1 MSQEHADAIPVELQG
16 VRRTPDATGPRRYW
30 KSLDELADAPAF
42 LEFLHREFPEQASMF
57 EDPKGRREF
66 MTLMGASLALAG
78 LTACT
83 KQPVE
88 KILPYVRQPEQL
100 VPGRPLFFA
109 TAAGHDGYARGILV
123 ESHEGRPTKV
133 EGNPEHPA
141 SLGGSDVFGQAHVLG
156 LYDPDRSKTVL
167 YVGEDRTWGEFR
179 AALREALEKQKAK
192 GGAGLRF
199 LTGRVTSPTLAGQM
213 DGVLAAFPQAKWVSW
228 EPAGRDHARAGAV
241 LAFGEPVE
249 PQYRFDQADVVL
261 SLEADFVS
269 SHPASLRL
277 VREFASRRKV
287 DAAKPEM
294 NRLYVVE
301 GSPTPSGASADHRLA
316 LRSSEIEGFARAVAA
331 GVGVAVEGAV
341 DHAWVAPIVKDL
353 KRAGARALVIAGESQ
368 PPAVHAVAHAMN
380 EALGAVG
387 TTVTYTAP
395 AEARPVG
402 ETAALS
408 ALVAEMQSGAVEV
421 LVILGSNPVYAAP
434 ADLDFAKA
442 LDRVPLRVHHGLHLD
457 ETAERCHW
465 HLPASHAL
473 ESWGDLRAADGTASI
488 VQPLIAPL
496 YNTLSEIEVLAAF
509 GEGEP
514 KGYDVVR
521 AHWEAQLGSVRGAS
535 GGDTADFEKRWNRA
549 LHDGVVA
556 GTAFEAKAVKVVPG
570 EWGRAGRAAPAA
582 GLEIAFRTDPAVFD
596 GRFANLG
603 WLQELPRPL
612 TKITWDNV
620 ALVSPKT
627 AAALGG
633 VRTEQT
639 ASGHHTEVAELRL
652 GGRTVK
658 APLWVLPGH
667 ADGAV
672 TVHLGLGRRRAGR
685 VGTGV
690 GFDAY
695 ALRTSQAPWSAGGLE
710 VVKTGETA
718 RIACTQDHWTMEA
731 TPHEQAHE
739 RHLVRSVTLA
749 DLARD
754 PHAVQKMG
762 HEPAPGLSLFP
773 DHPYEGRA
781 WGMAIDMSACVG
793 CNACVTACQSENNIP
808 VVGKDQVGRGREMQW
823 IRVDR
828 YYEGPPES
836 PQTFHQPVLCMHCE
850 KAPCEVVCPVAATV
864 HSEEGLN
871 DMVYNRC
878 VGTRYCSNN
887 CPYKVRRFNFFL
899 YQDWETPTFKM
910 MRNPEVTV
918 RSRGVMEKCT
928 YCVQRISRARIDAKN
943 QGREMK
949 DGDVVTACEAAC
961 PAQAIVFG
969 DVNDPGSRVSKLK
982 ASERNYGLLT
992 ELQTRPRTT
1001 YLAAVRNPNPE
1012 IPGVAGG
1019 GPAWLAAS
1027 STRSSGPATRS
1038 RPSPTRSRASSSPR
1052 RRRSAGSSASG
1063 SPSCSSS
1070 CSSARSPSSS
1080 PRGSASGASTSRWA
1094 GASTSSTSCGGS
1106 GSATRGR

>member
-1 MSQEHADAIPVELQG
+1 MSQEQTRAVPVELQG
-16 VRRTPDATGPRRYW
+16 VRRRPGGEGPRRYW

-42 LEFLHREFPEQASMF
+42 LDFLHREFPEQAAMF
-57 EDPKGRREF
+57 EDAKGRREF

-83 KQPVE
+83 KQPEE

-100 VPGRPLFFA
+100 VLGRPLFFA

-133 EGNPEHPA
+133 EGNPDHPA

-156 LYDPDRSKTVL
+156 LYDPDRAKTVL
-167 YVGEDRTWGEFR
+167 HLGQDRTWGEFG

-199 LTGRVTSPTLAGQM
+199 LTGRVTSPTLAAQM
-213 DGVLAAFPQAKWVSW
+213 AGVLSAFPQAKWVSW
-228 EPAGRDHARAGAV
+228 EPAGRDHTRAGAV

-249 PQYRFDQADVVL
+249 AQYRFDQADVIL

-287 DAAKPEM
+287 DGAKPEM

-301 GSPTPSGASADHRLA
+301 GSPTSTGASADHRLA

-331 GVGVAVEGAV
+331 GLGVPAEGGAP
-341 DHAWVAPIVKDL
+341 HAWAGPIVKDL
-353 KRAGARALVIAGESQ
+353 KRAGARALVIVGESQ
-368 PPAVHAVAHAMN
+368 PPAVHALAHAMN

-387 TTVTYTAP
+387 TTVTYTDP
-395 AEARPVG
+395 AEAAPVG
-402 ETAALS
+402 ETAALA
-408 ALVAEMQSGAVEV
+408 ALVGEMQAGAVEV
-421 LVILGSNPVYAAP
+421 LVVLGSNPAYAAP
-434 ADLDFAKA
+434 ADLKMREA
-442 LDRVPLRVHHGLHLD
+442 LDKVPLRIHHGLYLD

-465 HLPASHAL
+465 HLPASHPL
-473 ESWGDLRAADGTASI
+473 ESWGDLRAADGTVSI

-496 YNTLSEIEVLAAF
+496 YNTLSDVEVVAAF
-509 GEGEP
+509 GEGEQ
-514 KGYDVVR
+514 KGYEVLR
-521 AHWEAQLGSVRGAS
+521 ARWEAELGSAE
-535 GGDTADFEKRWNRA
+535 FEKRWNRA

-556 GTAFEAKAVKVVPG
+556 GTAFAPKAVKVTPG
-570 EWGRAGRAAPAA
+570 AWARAGKASAAG
-582 GLEIAFRTDPAVFD
+582 GLEIAFRADPSVYD

-603 WLQELPRPL
+603 WLQELPKPL
-612 TKITWDNV
+612 SKITWDNV

-639 ASGHHTEVAELRL
+639 ASGHTTEVAELRL
-652 GGRTVK
+652 GGRSVK

-672 TVHLGLGRRRAGR
+672 TVHLGFGRTRAGQ

-695 ALRTSQAPWSAGGLE
+695 ALRTSDAAWAAGGLE

-718 RIACTQDHWTMEA
+718 LVACTQDHWTMEA
-731 TPHEQAHE
+731 TAQDQAHE
-739 RHLVRSVTLA
+739 RHLVRAVTLA
-749 DLARD
+749 ELAQD
-754 PHAVQKMG
+754 PEAVHRMA
-762 HEPAPGLSLFP
+762 EPLKPGLSMFP
-773 DHPYEGRA
+773 PHKYEGHA

-793 CNACVTACQSENNIP
+793 CNACVSACQSENNIP

-836 PQTFHQPVLCMHCE
+836 PDTYHQPVLCMHCE
-850 KAPCEVVCPVAATV
+850 NAPCEVVCPVAATV

-887 CPYKVRRFNFFL
+887 CPYKVRRFNFLL
-899 YQDWETPTFKM
+899 YQDWDTPTFKL

-943 QGREMK
+943 QGRDMK

-969 DVNDPGSRVSKLK
+969 DVNDPKSRVSKLK
-982 ASERNYGLLT
+982 ASERSYGLLT
-992 ELQTRPRTT
+992 ELQTKPRTT
-1001 YLAAVRNPNPE
+1001 YLAPVRNPNPE
-1012 IPGVAGG
+1012 IPGAGG
-1019 GPAWLAAS
+1019 EANHG
-1027 STRSSGPATRS
+1027 
-1038 RPSPTRSRASSSPR
+1038 
-1052 RRRSAGSSASG
+1052 
-1063 SPSCSSS
+1063 
-1070 CSSARSPSSS
+1070 
-1080 PRGSASGASTSRWA
+1080 
-1094 GASTSSTSCGGS
+1094 
-1106 GSATRGR
+1106 

>member
-1 MSQEHADAIPVELQG
+1 MSQERVPAVPVEFQG
-16 VRRTPDATGPRRYW
+16 VRRRPDGEGPRRYW

-83 KQPVE
+83 KQPAE

-133 EGNPEHPA
+133 EGNPDHPA
-141 SLGGSDVFGQAHVLG
+141 SLGATDVFGQAHVLG

-167 YVGEDRTWGEFR
+167 NVGQDRTWGDFR
-179 AALREALEKQKAK
+179 AALRETLERQKAR

-199 LTGRVTSPTLAGQM
+199 LTGRVTSPTLAAQM
-213 DGVLAAFPQAKWVSW
+213 AGLLAAFPQAKWVSW
-228 EPAGRDHARAGAV
+228 EPAGRDNARAGAV

-249 PQYRFDQADVVL
+249 AQYRFDRADVVL

-287 DAAKPEM
+287 NAEKPEM

-301 GSPTPSGASADHRLA
+301 GSPTSTGASADHRLA

-331 GVGVAVEGAV
+331 GLGLPVEGGV
-341 DHAWVAPIVKDL
+341 DHAWVGPIVADL
-353 KRAGARALVIAGESQ
+353 KGAGAKALVVAGESQ
-368 PPAVHAVAHAMN
+368 PPAVHAIAHAVN

-387 TTVTYTAP
+387 STVAYTAP
-395 AEARPVG
+395 AEAAPVG
-402 ETAALS
+402 ETAAFK
-408 ALVAEMQSGAVEV
+408 ALVGEMRQGAVEV
-421 LVILGSNPVYAAP
+421 LVVLGSNPAYAAP
-434 ADLDFAKA
+434 ADLGLVEA
-442 LDRVPLRVHHGLHLD
+442 LDKVPLRIHHGLYID

-473 ESWGDLRAADGTASI
+473 ESWGDLRAADGTVSL

-509 GEGEP
+509 GEGEQ
-514 KGYDVVR
+514 KAYDVLR
-521 AHWEAQLGSVRGAS
+521 ARWEEQMGSI
-535 GGDTADFEKRWNRA
+535 DFEKRWNRA

-556 GTAFEAKAVKVVPG
+556 GSAFEAKAVKVAVG
-570 EWGRAGRAAPAA
+570 DWAKAGQGAAAG

-603 WLQELPRPL
+603 WLQELPKPL
-612 TKITWDNV
+612 TRITWDNV
-620 ALVSPKT
+620 ALLSPKT

-633 VRTEQT
+633 VSTEQT
-639 ASGHHTEVAELRL
+639 ASGHFTEVAELRI
-652 GGRTVK
+652 GGRSVR

-672 TVHLGLGRRRAGR
+672 TVHLGFGRRRAGQ

-695 ALRTSQAPWSAGGLE
+695 ALRTSEAPWAAGGLE
-710 VVKTGETA
+710 VVKTGESA
-718 RIACTQDHWTMEA
+718 RVACTQDHWTMEA
-731 TPHEQAHE
+731 TAHEQAAE
-739 RHLVRSVTLA
+739 RHVVRAVTLA
-749 DLARD
+749 DLVKD
-754 PHAVQKMG
+754 PHAVHKMG
-762 HEPAPGLSLFP
+762 HDPAPGLSMYP
-773 DHPYEGRA
+773 GHRYEGHA

-793 CNACVTACQSENNIP
+793 CNACVAACQSENNVP
-808 VVGKDQVGRGREMQW
+808 VVGKDQVGRGREMHW

-836 PQTFHQPVLCMHCE
+836 PSTFHQPVLCMHCE
-850 KAPCEVVCPVAATV
+850 NAPCEVVCPVAATV

-887 CPYKVRRFNFFL
+887 CPYKVRRFNFLL

-943 QGREMK
+943 QGRDMK

-982 ASERNYGLLT
+982 ASERSYGLLT
-992 ELQTRPRTT
+992 ELQTKPRTT

-1012 IPGVAGG
+1012 IPG
-1019 GPAWLAAS
+1019 
-1027 STRSSGPATRS
+1027 
-1038 RPSPTRSRASSSPR
+1038 
-1052 RRRSAGSSASG
+1052 AGSEAHHG
-1063 SPSCSSS
+1063 
-1070 CSSARSPSSS
+1070 
-1080 PRGSASGASTSRWA
+1080 
-1094 GASTSSTSCGGS
+1094 
-1106 GSATRGR
+1106 

>member
-1 MSQEHADAIPVELQG
+1 VDLQG
-16 VRRTPDATGPRRYW
+16 VLRRPDGGGPRRYW

-42 LEFLHREFPEQASMF
+42 LEFLHREFPEQASTF

-66 MTLMGASLALAG
+66 LTLMGASLALAG

-83 KQPVE
+83 KQPEE
-88 KILPYVRQPEQL
+88 KILPYVRQPEAL

-109 TAAGHDGYARGILV
+109 TSAGHDGYARGILV

-133 EGNPEHPA
+133 EGNPDHPA

-156 LYDPDRSKTVL
+156 LYDPDRSKSVL
-167 YVGEDRTWGEFR
+167 YVGEERTWAEF
-179 AALREALEKQKAK
+179 REALLQVLDQQKAK

-199 LTGRVTSPTLAGQM
+199 LTGRTTSPTFAARMAGL
-213 DGVLAAFPQAKWVSW
+213 LAALPGAKWVSW
-228 EPAGRDHARAGAV
+228 EPVGRDSSRAGAV

-249 PQYRFDQADVVL
+249 PQYHLERADVIL

-277 VREFASRRKV
+277 VRDFASRRKV
-287 DAAKPEM
+287 DATRPQM
-294 NRLYVVE
+294 SRLYVVE
-301 GSPTPSGASADHRLA
+301 GSPTPTGASADHRLP
-316 LRSSEIEGFARAVAA
+316 LRGSEIEGFARAVAA
-331 GVGVAVEGAV
+331 GTGLPVEGGGA
-341 DHAWVAPIVKDL
+341 HAWVAPIVVDL
-353 KRAGARALVIAGESQ
+353 KRAGASALVIAGESQ
-368 PPAVHAVAHAMN
+368 PPVVHALAHAVN

-387 TTVTYTAP
+387 TTVTYTAR
-395 AEARPVG
+395 AEASSAGEAEGLAALVG
-402 ETAALS
+402 EMRA
-408 ALVAEMQSGAVEV
+408 GAVDV
-421 LVILGSNPVYAAP
+421 LVVLGANPAYAAP
-434 ADLDFAKA
+434 ADLDFAAA
-442 LDRVPLRVHHGLHLD
+442 LENVPLRIHHGLYLD

-465 HLPASHAL
+465 HLPASHPL
-473 ESWGDLRAADGTASI
+473 ECWGDLRAADGTASI

-496 YNTLSEIEVLAAF
+496 YGTLSEIEVLAAF
-509 GEGEP
+509 GGDEP

-521 AHWEAQLGSVRGAS
+521 AHWEARLGSL
-535 GGDTADFEKRWNRA
+535 DFEKRWNRA

-556 GTAFEAKAVKVVPG
+556 GTAFEAKAVKVAVG
-570 EWGRAGRAAPAA
+570 DWAKAVSPAA
-582 GLEIAFRTDPAVFD
+582 AGGLEVAFRTDPAVHD

-612 TKITWDNV
+612 TKVTWDNV
-620 ALVSPKT
+620 ALVSPRT

-633 VRTEQT
+633 VKTEQT
-639 ASGHHTEVAELRL
+639 ASGHYTEVAELRV

-672 TVHLGLGRRRAGR
+672 TVHLGYGRRRAGR

-695 ALRTSQAPWSAGGLE
+695 ALRTSASPWTAGGLE
-710 VVKTGETA
+710 VAKTGETA

-731 TPHEQAHE
+731 TAQKQAAE
-739 RHLVRSVTLA
+739 RHVVRAVTLA

-754 PHAVQKMG
+754 PHAAQKVG
-762 HEPAPGLSLFP
+762 HEPAADLSMYP
-773 DHPYEGRA
+773 RHPYEGHA

-793 CNACVTACQSENNIP
+793 CNACVVACQSENNIP
-808 VVGKDQVGRGREMQW
+808 VVGKDQVARGREMHW

-828 YYEGPPES
+828 YYEGSPED
-836 PQTFHQPVLCMHCE
+836 PQTYHQPVPCMHCE
-850 KAPCEVVCPVAATV
+850 NAPCEVVCPVAATV

-887 CPYKVRRFNFFL
+887 CPYKVRRFNFLL

-943 QGREMK
+943 EGRGLK
-949 DGDVVTACEAAC
+949 DGDVATACEAAC
-961 PAQAIVFG
+961 PARAIVFG
-969 DVNDPGSRVSKLK
+969 DVNDPESRVSRLK
-982 ASERNYGLLT
+982 ASERSYGLLT

-1012 IPGVAGG
+1012 IPA
-1019 GPAWLAAS
+1019 P
-1027 STRSSGPATRS
+1027 
-1038 RPSPTRSRASSSPR
+1038 
-1052 RRRSAGSSASG
+1052 AGSEADHG
-1063 SPSCSSS
+1063 
-1070 CSSARSPSSS
+1070 
-1080 PRGSASGASTSRWA
+1080 
-1094 GASTSSTSCGGS
+1094 
-1106 GSATRGR
+1106 

>member
-1 MSQEHADAIPVELQG
+1 MSQEHANAIPVELQG
-16 VRRTPDATGPRRYW
+16 VRRKPDVTGPRRYW

-141 SLGGSDVFGQAHVLG
+141 SLGGSDAFGQAHVLG

-167 YVGEDRTWGEFR
+167 YIGEDRTWGEFR

-287 DAAKPEM
+287 SGERPEM

-301 GSPTPSGASADHRLA
+301 GSPTSTGASADHRLA

-331 GVGVAVEGAV
+331 GLGVAAEGAV
-341 DHAWVAPIVKDL
+341 EHAWAAPIVKDL

-368 PPAVHAVAHAMN
+368 PPAVHALAHAMN

-395 AEARPVG
+395 AEAAPVG

-421 LVILGSNPVYAAP
+421 LVVLGSNPAYAAP
-434 ADLDFAKA
+434 ADLEIAEA
-442 LDRVPLRVHHGLHLD
+442 LDKVPLRVHHGLYLD

-521 AHWEAQLGSVRGAS
+521 AHWEAQLGAEG
-535 GGDTADFEKRWNRA
+535 FEKRWNRA

-556 GTAFEAKAVKVVPG
+556 GTAFEAKAVRVVAG
-570 EWGRAGRAAPAA
+570 EWARAEKAAPAA

-633 VRTEQT
+633 VKTEQT
-639 ASGHHTEVAELRL
+639 ASGHFTEVAELTL
-652 GGRTVK
+652 GGRSVK

-672 TVHLGLGRRRAGR
+672 TVHLGFGRRRAGR
-685 VGTGV
+685 VGNGV

-695 ALRTSQAPWSAGGLE
+695 ALRTSDAPWAAGGLE

-731 TPHEQAHE
+731 TAHEQAHE
-739 RHLVRSVTLA
+739 RHVVRSVTLA
-749 DLARD
+749 ELAQD

-762 HEPAPGLSLFP
+762 HEPAPGLSMYP
-773 DHPYEGRA
+773 EHKYEGRA

-793 CNACVTACQSENNIP
+793 CNACVTRLP
-808 VVGKDQVGRGREMQW
+808 VGEQHPGGG
-823 IRVDR
+823 
-828 YYEGPPES
+828 EGPGRPRPRDALDPRRPLLRGPAGEPRDLPPAGPLHALRERAVRGGLPGGGHGAQRRG
-836 PQTFHQPVLCMHCE
+836 PQRHGLQPLRGHAVLLEQLPLQGAALQLLPLPGLGDAHLQDDAQPRGDGALPRRHGEVHLLRAAHQPG
-850 KAPCEVVCPVAATV
+850 ADRRARTRAAT
-864 HSEEGLN
+864 
-871 DMVYNRC
+871 
-878 VGTRYCSNN
+878 
-887 CPYKVRRFNFFL
+887 
-899 YQDWETPTFKM
+899 
-910 MRNPEVTV
+910 
-918 RSRGVMEKCT
+918 
-928 YCVQRISRARIDAKN
+928 
-943 QGREMK
+943 
-949 DGDVVTACEAAC
+949 
-961 PAQAIVFG
+961 
-969 DVNDPGSRVSKLK
+969 
-982 ASERNYGLLT
+982 
-992 ELQTRPRTT
+992 
-1001 YLAAVRNPNPE
+1001 
-1012 IPGVAGG
+1012 
-1019 GPAWLAAS
+1019 
-1027 STRSSGPATRS
+1027 
-1038 RPSPTRSRASSSPR
+1038 
-1052 RRRSAGSSASG
+1052 
-1063 SPSCSSS
+1063 
-1070 CSSARSPSSS
+1070 
-1080 PRGSASGASTSRWA
+1080 
-1094 GASTSSTSCGGS
+1094 
-1106 GSATRGR
+1106 

>member
-1 MSQEHADAIPVELQG
+1 MSQD
-16 VRRTPDATGPRRYW
+16 PRRYW

-42 LEFLHREFPEQASMF
+42 LEFLHREFPEQASML
-57 EDPKGRREF
+57 EDPRGRREF
-66 MTLMGASLALAG
+66 LTLMGASLALAG

-83 KQPVE
+83 KQPTE
-88 KILPYVRQPEQL
+88 KILPYVRQPEPL

-133 EGNPEHPA
+133 EGNPDHPA

-167 YVGEDRTWGEFR
+167 YVGEDRTWGDFR
-179 AALREALEKQKAK
+179 AALGAALDAQKAK
-192 GGAGLRF
+192 RGAGLRF
-199 LTGRVTSPTLAGQM
+199 LTGRVTSPAFAAHM
-213 DGVLAAFPQAKWVSW
+213 AGVLAAFPGAKWVSW
-228 EPAGRDHARAGAV
+228 EPAGRDNARAGAV

-249 PQYRFDQADVVL
+249 PQYRFDRADVVL

-277 VREFASRRKV
+277 VREFAARRK
-287 DAAKPEM
+287 ASAERPEM

-301 GSPTPSGASADHRLA
+301 GSPTSTGASADHRLP
-316 LRSSEIEGFARAVAA
+316 LRSSEIEGLARAVAA
-331 GVGVAVEGAV
+331 GLGVAVEGGV
-341 DHAWVAPIVKDL
+341 DHAWVAPIVRDL
-353 KRAGARALVIAGESQ
+353 KRAGAKALVIAGESQ
-368 PPAVHAVAHAMN
+368 PPAVHALAHAMN

-395 AEARPVG
+395 AEAVPVG
-402 ETAALS
+402 ETAALA
-408 ALVAEMQSGAVEV
+408 ALVGEMQAGAVEV
-421 LVILGSNPVYAAP
+421 LVVLGANPAYAAP
-434 ADLDFAKA
+434 ADLKVAEA
-442 LDRVPLRVHHGLHLD
+442 LDKVPLRIHHGLYLD

-465 HLPASHAL
+465 HLPASHGL
-473 ESWGDLRAADGTASI
+473 ESWGDLRAADGTVSI

-514 KGYDVVR
+514 KAYDVVR
-521 AHWEAQLGSVRGAS
+521 AHWETQLGSV
-535 GGDTADFEKRWNRA
+535 DFEKRWNRA

-556 GTAFEAKAVKVVPG
+556 GTAFAPKAVEVVPG
-570 EWGRAGRAAPAA
+570 AWTKAPKATPAA
-582 GLEIAFRTDPAVFD
+582 GLEVAFRTDPAVYD

-603 WLQELPRPL
+603 WLQELPKPL
-612 TKITWDNV
+612 SKITWDNV

-633 VRTEQT
+633 VKTEQT
-639 ASGHHTEVAELRL
+639 ASGHFTEVAELKL
-652 GGRTVK
+652 GGRSVK

-672 TVHLGLGRRRAGR
+672 TVHLGFGRRRAGQ

-695 ALRTSQAPWSAGGLE
+695 ALRTSGALWAAGGLE

-718 RIACTQDHWTMEA
+718 RVACTQDHWTMEA
-731 TPHEQAHE
+731 TAHEQARE
-739 RHLVRSVTLA
+739 RHIVRAVTLA
-749 DLARD
+749 ELAKNPETVR
-754 PHAVQKMG
+754 KMA
-762 HEPAPGLSLFP
+762 EPPEPGLSMYP
-773 DHPYEGRA
+773 PHKYEGHA
-781 WGMAIDMSACVG
+781 WGMAVDMSACVG
-793 CNACVTACQSENNIP
+793 CNACVAACQSENNIP
-808 VVGKDQVGRGREMQW
+808 VVGKDQVGRGREMHW

-828 YYEGPPES
+828 YYEGAPES
-836 PQTFHQPVLCMHCE
+836 PETYHQPVLCMHCE
-850 KAPCEVVCPVAATV
+850 NAPCEVVCPVAATV
-864 HSEEGLN
+864 HSDEGLN

-887 CPYKVRRFNFFL
+887 CPYKVRRFNFLL

-943 QGREMK
+943 QGRDMK

-969 DVNDPGSRVSKLK
+969 DVNDPASRVAKLK
-982 ASERNYGLLT
+982 ASERSYGLLT
-992 ELQTRPRTT
+992 ELQTKPRTT

-1012 IPGVAGG
+1012 IPGVAGE
-1019 GPAWLAAS
+1019 
-1027 STRSSGPATRS
+1027 
-1038 RPSPTRSRASSSPR
+1038 
-1052 RRRSAGSSASG
+1052 
-1063 SPSCSSS
+1063 
-1070 CSSARSPSSS
+1070 ARH
-1080 PRGSASGASTSRWA
+1080 G
-1094 GASTSSTSCGGS
+1094 
-1106 GSATRGR
+1106 

>member
-1 MSQEHADAIPVELQG
+1 MS
-16 VRRTPDATGPRRYW
+16 YW

-42 LEFLHREFPEQASMF
+42 LEFLHREFPEQASML
-57 EDPKGRREF
+57 EDPRGRREF
-66 MTLMGASLALAG
+66 LTLMGASLALAG

-83 KQPVE
+83 KQPTE
-88 KILPYVRQPEQL
+88 KILPYVRQPEPL

-133 EGNPEHPA
+133 EGNPDHPA

-167 YVGEDRTWGEFR
+167 YVGEDRTWGDFR
-179 AALREALEKQKAK
+179 AALGAALDKQKAK

-199 LTGRVTSPTLAGQM
+199 LTGRVTSPAFAAQM
-213 DGVLAAFPQAKWVSW
+213 AGVLAAFPGARWVSW
-228 EPAGRDHARAGAV
+228 EPAGRDNARAGAV

-249 PQYRFDQADVVL
+249 PQYRFDAADVVL

-277 VREFASRRKV
+277 VREFASRRKPGGET
-287 DAAKPEM
+287 PEM

-301 GSPTPSGASADHRLA
+301 GSPTSTGASADHRLA

-331 GVGVAVEGAV
+331 GLGVAAEGGV
-341 DHAWVAPIVKDL
+341 DDTWVAPIVRDL
-353 KRAGARALVIAGESQ
+353 KRAGAKALVIAGESQ
-368 PPAVHAVAHAMN
+368 PPAMHALAHAMN

-395 AEARPVG
+395 AEAAPVG
-402 ETAALS
+402 ETAALA
-408 ALVAEMQSGAVEV
+408 ALVGEMQAGAVEV
-421 LVILGSNPVYAAP
+421 LVVLGANPAYAAP
-434 ADLDFAKA
+434 ADLKVVEA
-442 LDRVPLRVHHGLHLD
+442 LDKVPLRIHHGLYLD

-465 HLPASHAL
+465 HLPASHGL
-473 ESWGDLRAADGTASI
+473 ESWGDLRAADGTVSI

-514 KGYDVVR
+514 KGYDVLR
-521 AHWEAQLGSVRGAS
+521 AHWEAQLGSVE
-535 GGDTADFEKRWNRA
+535 FEKRWNRA

-556 GTAFEAKAVKVVPG
+556 GTAFEPKAVEVVPG
-570 EWGRAGRAAPAA
+570 EWTKAPKATPAA
-582 GLEIAFRTDPAVFD
+582 GLEVAFRTDPAVYD

-612 TKITWDNV
+612 SKVTWDNV

-633 VRTEQT
+633 VKTEQT
-639 ASGHHTEVAELRL
+639 ASGHFTEVAELRL
-652 GGRTVK
+652 GGRSVR

-672 TVHLGLGRRRAGR
+672 TLHLGFGRRRAGR
-685 VGTGV
+685 VGTAV

-695 ALRTSQAPWSAGGLE
+695 ALRTSGALWAAGGLE

-731 TPHEQAHE
+731 TAHEQAQE
-739 RHLVRSVTLA
+739 RHVVRAVTLA
-749 DLARD
+749 DLAKD
-754 PHAVQKMG
+754 PHAVHRMG
-762 HEPAPGLSLFP
+762 HEPAPGLSMYP
-773 DHPYEGRA
+773 EHEYEGRA

-793 CNACVTACQSENNIP
+793 CNACVAACQSENNIP
-808 VVGKDQVGRGREMQW
+808 VVGKDQVGRGREMHW

-828 YYEGPPES
+828 YYEGSPEG
-836 PQTFHQPVLCMHCE
+836 PHTFHQPVLCMHCE
-850 KAPCEVVCPVAATV
+850 NAPCEVVCPVAATV

-887 CPYKVRRFNFFL
+887 CPYKVRRFNFLL

-943 QGREMK
+943 QGRDMK

-969 DVNDPGSRVSKLK
+969 DVNDPGSRVAKLK
-982 ASERNYGLLT
+982 DSERSYGLLT
-992 ELQTRPRTT
+992 ELQTKPRTT
-1001 YLAAVRNPNPE
+1001 YLAAVRNPNPQ
-1012 IPGVAGG
+1012 IPG
-1019 GPAWLAAS
+1019 
-1027 STRSSGPATRS
+1027 
-1038 RPSPTRSRASSSPR
+1038 
-1052 RRRSAGSSASG
+1052 
-1063 SPSCSSS
+1063 
-1070 CSSARSPSSS
+1070 
-1080 PRGSASGASTSRWA
+1080 A
-1094 GASTSSTSCGGS
+1094 GASEADHG
-1106 GSATRGR
+1106 

>member
-1 MSQEHADAIPVELQG
+1 MSQEHVRAVPVEFQG
-16 VRRTPDATGPRRYW
+16 VRRPADGEGPRRYW
-30 KSLDELADAPAF
+30 KSFDELADAPAF
-42 LEFLHREFPEQASMF
+42 LEFLHREFPGQASMF

-66 MTLMGASLALAG
+66 LTLMGASLALAG

-83 KQPVE
+83 KQPEE
-88 KILPYVRQPEQL
+88 KILPYVRQPEQI

-109 TAAGHDGYARGILV
+109 TATGHDGYARGILV
-123 ESHEGRPTKV
+123 ESHEGRPTKI
-133 EGNPEHPA
+133 EGNPDHPA
-141 SLGGSDVFGQAHVLG
+141 SLGATDAFGQAHVLG

-167 YVGEDRTWGEFR
+167 YLGQDRTWGDFR
-179 AALREALEKQKAK
+179 AALREALDRQKAK

-199 LTGRVTSPTLAGQM
+199 LTGRVTSPTLAAQM
-213 DGVLAAFPQAKWVSW
+213 AGILAVFPGAKWVSW

-249 PQYRFDQADVVL
+249 AQYRLDQADVVL
-261 SLEADFVS
+261 SLEADFVA

-287 DAAKPEM
+287 SAEKPQM

-301 GSPTPSGASADHRLA
+301 GSPTPTGASADHRLA
-316 LRSSEIEGFARAVAA
+316 LRSSAVEGFARAVAA
-331 GVGVAVEGAV
+331 GVGLPVEGGV
-341 DHAWVAPIVKDL
+341 GHAWLGPIVADL
-353 KRAGARALVIAGESQ
+353 RRAGARALVIAGESQ
-368 PPAVHAVAHAMN
+368 PPAVHAMAHAIN
-380 EALGAVG
+380 ETLGAVG

-395 AEARPVG
+395 AEAAPGGEAAAFEALVG
-402 ETAALS
+402 E
-408 ALVAEMQSGAVEV
+408 MRQGAVDV
-421 LVILGSNPVYAAP
+421 LVILGANPAYAAP
-434 ADLDFAKA
+434 ADLEFAAA
-442 LDRVPLRVHHGLHLD
+442 LDKVPLRIHHGLSID

-465 HLPASHAL
+465 HLPASHPL
-473 ESWGDLRAADGTASI
+473 ESWGDLRAADGTVSL

-509 GEGEP
+509 GEGEQ
-514 KGYDVVR
+514 KGYDVLR
-521 AHWEAQLGSVRGAS
+521 ARWEEQLGSP
-535 GGDTADFEKRWNRA
+535 DFEKRWNRA

-556 GTAFEAKAVKVVPG
+556 GTAFEAKAVKVS
-570 EWGRAGRAAPAA
+570 AGDWAKAGKEAAAG
-582 GLEIAFRTDPAVFD
+582 GLEIAFRTDPTVFD

-603 WLQELPRPL
+603 WLQELPKPL

-633 VRTEQT
+633 VRTEQS
-639 ASGHHTEVAELRL
+639 ASGHHTDVAELRL

-667 ADGAV
+667 ADGTV
-672 TVHLGLGRRRAGR
+672 TVHLGHGRRRAGQ

-695 ALRTSQAPWSAGGLE
+695 ALRTSDAPWTAGGLE

-718 RIACTQDHWTMEA
+718 RIACTQDHWTMDA
-731 TPHEQAHE
+731 TAHAQAKE
-739 RHLVRSVTLA
+739 RHIVRAVTLA
-749 DLARD
+749 ELAED
-754 PHAVQKMG
+754 PEAVQKIA
-762 HEPAPGLSLFP
+762 EPLKPGLSMYP
-773 DHPYEGRA
+773 PHEYEGHA
-781 WGMAIDMSACVG
+781 WGMTVDMSACVG
-793 CNACVTACQSENNIP
+793 CNACVAACQSENNIP
-808 VVGKDQVGRGREMQW
+808 VVGKDQVGRGREMHW

-836 PQTFHQPVLCMHCE
+836 PDTFHQPVLCMHCE
-850 KAPCEVVCPVAATV
+850 NAPCEVVCPVAATV
-864 HSEEGLN
+864 HSDEGLN

-887 CPYKVRRFNFFL
+887 CPYKVRRFNFLL
-899 YQDWETPTFKM
+899 YQDWDTPTFKM

-969 DVNDPGSRVSKLK
+969 DVNDPGSRVAKLK
-982 ASERNYGLLT
+982 ASERSYGLLT
-992 ELQTRPRTT
+992 ELQTEPRTT

-1012 IPGVAGG
+1012 IPG
-1019 GPAWLAAS
+1019 
-1027 STRSSGPATRS
+1027 
-1038 RPSPTRSRASSSPR
+1038 
-1052 RRRSAGSSASG
+1052 AGSEASHG
-1063 SPSCSSS
+1063 
-1070 CSSARSPSSS
+1070 
-1080 PRGSASGASTSRWA
+1080 
-1094 GASTSSTSCGGS
+1094 
-1106 GSATRGR
+1106 

>member
-1 MSQEHADAIPVELQG
+1 MS
-16 VRRTPDATGPRRYW
+16 YW

-42 LEFLHREFPEQASMF
+42 LEYLHREFPERASML
-57 EDPKGRREF
+57 EDPRGRREF
-66 MTLMGASLALAG
+66 LSLMGASLALAG
-78 LTACT
+78 LTGCT
-83 KQPVE
+83 KQPAE
-88 KILPYVRQPEQL
+88 KILPYVRQPEPL

-109 TAAGHDGYARGILV
+109 TAASHDGYARGILV

-133 EGNPEHPA
+133 EGNPDHPA

-167 YVGEDRTWGEFR
+167 YVGEDRTWGDFR
-179 AALREALEKQKAK
+179 AALREALDAQKAK
-192 GGAGLRF
+192 EGAGLRF
-199 LTGRVTSPTLAGQM
+199 LTGRVTSPTFAAQM
-213 DGVLAAFPQAKWVSW
+213 ADTLAAFPQAKWVSW
-228 EPAGRDHARAGAV
+228 EPAGRDNARGGAV

-249 PQYRFDQADVVL
+249 PQYRFDRADVVL

-287 DAAKPEM
+287 DAKKPEM

-301 GSPTPSGASADHRLA
+301 GSPTSTGASADHRLA
-316 LRSSEIEGFARAVAA
+316 LRSSAIEGFARAVAA
-331 GVGVAVEGAV
+331 GLGVAAGGAV
-341 DHAWVAPIVKDL
+341 EHAWVAPIARDL
-353 KRAGARALVIAGESQ
+353 RRAGANALVIAGESQ
-368 PPAVHAVAHAMN
+368 PPAVHALAHAMN

-395 AEARPVG
+395 AEAAPGG
-402 ETAALS
+402 ETAALA
-408 ALVAEMQSGAVEV
+408 ALVGEMRQGAVEV
-421 LVILGSNPVYAAP
+421 LVVLGVNPAYAAP
-434 ADLDFAKA
+434 ADLDFAGA
-442 LDRVPLRVHHGLHLD
+442 LDKVPLRIHHGLYLD
-457 ETAERCHW
+457 ETGERCHW
-465 HLPASHAL
+465 HLPASHPL
-473 ESWGDLRAADGTASI
+473 ESWGDLRAADGTVSI

-496 YNTLSEIEVLAAF
+496 YNTLSDIEVLAAF

-514 KGYDVVR
+514 KGYDILR
-521 AHWEAQLGSVRGAS
+521 ARWEAQLG
-535 GGDTADFEKRWNRA
+535 ADGFEQRWNRA
-549 LHDGVVA
+549 LHDGLVA
-556 GTAFEAKAVKVVPG
+556 GTAFEPKAVKVVPG
-570 EWGRAGRAAPAA
+570 DWAKAPKAGPAA
-582 GLEIAFRTDPAVFD
+582 GLEIAFRTDPSVFD

-603 WLQELPRPL
+603 WLQELPKPL
-612 TKITWDNV
+612 SKVTWDNV

-627 AAALGG
+627 AGALGG
-633 VRTEQT
+633 VKTEQT
-639 ASGHHTEVAELRL
+639 ASGHYTDVAELRL
-652 GGRTVK
+652 GGRTVT

-667 ADGAV
+667 PDGAV
-672 TVHLGLGRRRAGR
+672 TVHLGYGRRRAGR

-695 ALRTSQAPWSAGGLE
+695 ALRTSGAPWGAGGLE

-731 TPHEQAHE
+731 TAHRQAAE
-739 RHLVRSVTLA
+739 RHVVRAVTLA
-749 DLARD
+749 DLARN
-754 PHAVQKMG
+754 PHAVHGMG
-762 HEPAPGLSLFP
+762 HDPKPGLSMYP
-773 DHPYEGRA
+773 GHEYEGRA

-793 CNACVTACQSENNIP
+793 CNACVAACQSENNIP
-808 VVGKDQVGRGREMQW
+808 VVGKDQVGRGREMHW

-836 PQTFHQPVLCMHCE
+836 PATFHQPVLCMHCE
-850 KAPCEVVCPVAATV
+850 NAPCEVVCPVAATV

-887 CPYKVRRFNFFL
+887 CPYKVRRFNFLL

-943 QGREMK
+943 QGRDMK

-969 DVNDPGSRVSKLK
+969 DVNDPASRVARLK
-982 ASERNYGLLT
+982 ASERSYGLLT
-992 ELQTRPRTT
+992 ELQTKPRTT

-1012 IPGVAGG
+1012 IPG
-1019 GPAWLAAS
+1019 AAD
-1027 STRSSGPATRS
+1027 
-1038 RPSPTRSRASSSPR
+1038 RA
-1052 RRRSAGSSASG
+1052 
-1063 SPSCSSS
+1063 
-1070 CSSARSPSSS
+1070 
-1080 PRGSASGASTSRWA
+1080 
-1094 GASTSSTSCGGS
+1094 
-1106 GSATRGR
+1106 